1 MGRQE
6 MKIAVDTNVLV
17 RAVVRDDPAQ
27 ASVAAAVLTDAELI
41 AVALP
46 CLCEFVWVLLRV
58 YGFQQADTASAIRA
72 LLAAANVEV
81 NRPAV
86 EAGLL
91 VLDAGGDFADGVIA
105 YEGNWLGGETFV
117 SFDKKAVAL
126 LSAQGQSTRL
136 L

>member
-1 MGRQE
+1 
-6 MKIAVDTNVLV
+6 MKVAVDTNVLV

-27 ASVAAAVLTDAELI
+27 ANIAAQVLTDAALI

-46 CLCEFVWVLLRV
+46 SLCEFVWVLRRV
-58 YGFQQADTASAIRA
+58 YGFQAADAAAAIRA
-72 LLAAANVEV
+72 LIAAANVET

-86 EAGLL
+86 EAGLA
-91 VLDAGGDFADGVIA
+91 VLEAGGDFADGVIA
-105 YEGNWLGGETFV
+105 YEGHWLGGETFV

-126 LSAQGQSTRL
+126 LAAQGQTARL

>member
-1 MGRQE
+1 
-6 MKIAVDTNVLV
+6 MKVTVDTNVLV

-27 ASVAAAVLTDAELI
+27 ADIAAMVLTDAELI
-41 AVALP
+41 TIALP
-46 CLCEFVWVLLRV
+46 CLCEFVWVLLRA
-58 YGFQQADTASAIRA
+58 YGFQHTDVAAAIRA
-72 LLAAANVEV
+72 LLAAVNVEV

-91 VLDAGGDFADGVIA
+91 VHDAGGDFADGVIA

-126 LSAQGQSTRL
+126 LTAQGQSTRL